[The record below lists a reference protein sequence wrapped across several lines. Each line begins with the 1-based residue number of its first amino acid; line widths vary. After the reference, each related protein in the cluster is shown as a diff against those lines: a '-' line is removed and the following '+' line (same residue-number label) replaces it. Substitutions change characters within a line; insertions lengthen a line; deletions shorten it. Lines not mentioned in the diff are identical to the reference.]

1 MTSRRPIISK
11 QKKVCIICEG
21 YEEYDYISK
30 LLELKIWNYKYKFIL
45 INADA
50 NNKIPARYQDAYVN
64 NSYDIVLIF
73 CDTDTKPNE
82 DYITIKEK
90 IDKIHGIKNSADM
103 VTIFANPCTMQIILL
118 HFADIK
124 LDSHK
129 KEVNK
134 VHIKTLTG
142 VGSYNA
148 KESQRTRLFNQITI
162 GNYNDMV
169 LNCKK
174 LSTDDNIVG
183 STNFLIFIKRFS
195 GDETKWIDDI
205 NKILEG

>member
-1 MTSRRPIISK
+1 MTSRKPLILN
-11 QKKVCIICEG
+11 QKKVCLICEG

-30 LLELKIWNYKYKFIL
+30 LLDLKVWNNKYKFIL

-50 NNKIPARYQDAYVN
+50 NNKIPARYQDAYTN
-64 NSYDIVLIF
+64 DSYDIVLIF
-73 CDTDTKPNE
+73 CDTDAKPNE

-90 IDKIHGIKNSADM
+90 INKIHGIRNSADM
-103 VTIFANPCTMQIILL
+103 ITIFANPCTMQIILL

-142 VGSYNA
+142 IGSYSA
-148 KESQRTRLFNQITI
+148 KGVQREKLFNQISKE
-162 GNYNDMV
+162 NYDNMV
-169 LNCKK
+169 SNCSK
-174 LSTDDNIVG
+174 LPTDDSILG
-183 STNFLIFIKRFS
+183 STNFSIFIERFS
-195 GDETKWIDDI
+195 SRETKWIDKI
-205 NKILEG
+205 NKLLEG